1 MMFVVR
7 SLENHQPLHLNSARW
22 IQPPDFFNSSS
33 YLNLSQG
40 GTLRWPPFPSTPKKQ
55 LKFREFF
62 MLINNLAPHQKCT
75 KTRIDMPK
83 VTKKIS
89 SGSESFMCLY
99 ERWKR
104 HFDYKFFFDDII
116 DDTAYKITN
125 FYCWFHK
132 YVQRGLWHHSRF
144 SYILCT
150 VNRLFKCQH
159 WYNIRGLLFFA
170 DRLYSTRLLFSRCW

>member
-33 YLNLSQG
+33 YLNLSQS

-89 SGSESFMCLY
+89 SGSASFMCLY

-104 HFDYKFFFDDII
+104 HFDYKFFSTTLLTTRHIRSRISIADFINMFNEGYGII
-116 DDTAYKITN
+116 PDFRTYYA
-125 FYCWFHK
+125 
-132 YVQRGLWHHSRF
+132 Q
-144 SYILCT
+144 
-150 VNRLFKCQH
+150 
-159 WYNIRGLLFFA
+159 
-170 DRLYSTRLLFSRCW
+170 